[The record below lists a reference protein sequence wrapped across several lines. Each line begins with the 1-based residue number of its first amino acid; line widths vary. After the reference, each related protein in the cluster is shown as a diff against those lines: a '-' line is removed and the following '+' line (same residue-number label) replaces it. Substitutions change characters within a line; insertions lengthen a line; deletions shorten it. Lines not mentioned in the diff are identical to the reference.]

1 MRKGWRGGGGDER
14 WGRGG
19 GVKVQKYI
27 SATQYRSREIFF
39 IAKNFFVDDDSG
51 HSAFGQTASGLNFY
65 DNNGHSLQAN

>member
-1 MRKGWRGGGGDER
+1 MSDEEGLAWGGGGDER

-39 IAKNFFVDDDSG
+39 IAKNFFVDDDTPLLVRPL
-51 HSAFGQTASGLNFY
+51 AA
-65 DNNGHSLQAN
+65 